1 MVLIGIV
8 GATASG
14 KSSLALHLA
23 RELAGAEIVSMDAFS
38 LYKGM
43 DIGTAK
49 PSVVERAE
57 VPHHQIDVLDIHQE
71 ASVARYQVSARKDV
85 KAIEQRGNRAV
96 AVGGSALYIHA
107 LFDKMEFPGT
117 DPAVRARVE
126 DSLEQCGQ
134 AALYRKLRELDPK
147 ATESIH
153 PNDQRR
159 TVRALEV
166 IELTGRPFSATM
178 PKREFVRP
186 SILLGVRRSLEELD
200 QRIAVRTEKML
211 EAGFVREVE
220 DLMGQGLADTPTAV
234 KATGYQPVMRHLGGE
249 ITLDEAREL
258 IELTTRQLVR
268 KQMKWFR
275 RDERIKWIEGSFSE
289 LLEQALAVA
298 REG

>member
-1 MVLIGIV
+1 MLIGIV

-14 KSSLALHLA
+14 KSGLALDLA
-23 RELAGAEIVSMDAFS
+23 RELGSAEIVSMDAFS

-49 PSVVERAE
+49 PSAAERAE

-71 ASVARYQVSARKDV
+71 ASVAQYQVCARADV
-85 KAIEQRGNRAV
+85 RAIEQRGNRAI

-117 DPAVRARVE
+117 DPVVRARVE
-126 DSLEQCGQ
+126 ESLEVHGQ

-178 PKREFVRP
+178 PKREFLRP
-186 SILLGVRRSLEELD
+186 SILLGVRRSLDELD
-200 QRIAVRTEKML
+200 ARVATRTEEML
-211 EAGFVREVE
+211 EAGFVSEVE
-220 DLMGQGLADTPTAV
+220 ELMRQGLADTPTAV
-234 KATGYQPVMRHLGGE
+234 KATGYQPIMRHLAGD
-249 ITLDEAREL
+249 ITLDEAREA
-258 IELTTRQLVR
+258 IELSTRQLVR

-275 RDERIKWIEGSFSE
+275 RDERIQWIEGSSSD
-289 LLEQALAVA
+289 LLEQVLDVA
-298 REG
+298 QVG

>member
-1 MVLIGIV
+1 MLIGIV

-14 KSSLALHLA
+14 KSGLALDLA
-23 RELAGAEIVSMDAFS
+23 RELGRAEIVSMDAFS

-49 PSVVERAE
+49 PSAAERAE
-57 VPHHQIDVLDIHQE
+57 ILHHQIDVLDIHQE
-71 ASVARYQVSARKDV
+71 ASVAQYQVCAREDV
-85 KAIEQRGNRAV
+85 YAIEQRGNRAI

-107 LFDKMEFPGT
+107 LFDKIEFPGT
-117 DPAVRARVE
+117 DPVVRARVE
-126 DSLEQCGQ
+126 ESLEEHGQ
-134 AALYRKLRELDPK
+134 AALYRRLRELDPK

-178 PKREFVRP
+178 PKREFLRP

-200 QRIAVRTEKML
+200 ARIAMRTEKML
-211 EAGFVREVE
+211 EAGFVGEVE
-220 DLMGQGLADTPTAV
+220 ELMRQGLADTPTAV
-234 KATGYQPVMRHLGGE
+234 KATGYQPIMRHLGGE

-275 RDERIKWIEGSFSE
+275 RDERIKWIEGSSSE
-289 LLEQALAVA
+289 LLGQALAVA
-298 REG
+298 QEG

>member
-1 MVLIGIV
+1 MLIGIV

-14 KSSLALHLA
+14 KSGLALDLA
-23 RELAGAEIVSMDAFS
+23 RELGRAEIVSMDAFS

-49 PSVVERAE
+49 PSAAERAE
-57 VPHHQIDVLDIHQE
+57 ILHHQIDVLDIYQE
-71 ASVARYQVSARKDV
+71 ASVAQYQVCAREDV
-85 KAIEQRGNRAV
+85 YAIEQRGNRAI

-107 LFDKMEFPGT
+107 LFDKIEFPGT
-117 DPAVRARVE
+117 DPVVRARVE
-126 DSLEQCGQ
+126 ESLEEHGQ
-134 AALYRKLRELDPK
+134 AALYRRLRELDPK

-178 PKREFVRP
+178 PKREFLRP

-200 QRIAVRTEKML
+200 ARIAMRTEKML
-211 EAGFVREVE
+211 EAGFVGEVE
-220 DLMGQGLADTPTAV
+220 ELMRQGLADTPTAV
-234 KATGYQPVMRHLGGE
+234 KATGYQPIMRHLGGE
-249 ITLDEAREL
+249 ITLDETREL

-275 RDERIKWIEGSFSE
+275 RDERIKWIEGSSSE
-289 LLEQALAVA
+289 LREQALAVA
-298 REG
+298 QEV

>member
-1 MVLIGIV
+1 MLIGIV

-14 KSSLALHLA
+14 KSSLALDLA
-23 RELAGAEIVSMDAFS
+23 RELGRAEIVSMDAFS

-49 PSVVERAE
+49 PSAAERAE
-57 VPHHQIDVLDIHQE
+57 IPHHQIDVLDIHQE
-71 ASVARYQVSARKDV
+71 ASVAQYQVCAREDV
-85 KAIEQRGNRAV
+85 HAIEKRGNRAI

-117 DPAVRARVE
+117 DPVVRARVE
-126 DSLEQCGQ
+126 ESLKEHGQ

-178 PKREFVRP
+178 PKREFLRP
-186 SILLGVRRSLEELD
+186 SILLGVRRSLDELD
-200 QRIAVRTEKML
+200 ARIATRAEEML
-211 EAGFVREVE
+211 EAGFVSEVE
-220 DLMGQGLADTPTAV
+220 ELMRQGLADTPTAV
-234 KATGYQPVMRHLGGE
+234 KATGYQPIMRHLGGE

-258 IELTTRQLVR
+258 IELTTHQLVR

-275 RDERIKWIEGSFSE
+275 RDERIQWIEGSSSE

-298 REG
+298 QEG